1 MTELAAV
8 AAEKGIELR
17 WRIDP
22 RLPPCVRGPAQA
34 TGRILGSLT
43 GHFVALCAAA
53 SIRVALDTID
63 RAADRVTVQLRI
75 DIDGTAPQSQPDEG
89 RAAWQQEALTIGV
102 VTRLAALMGGEVSIE
117 GGPGPPCR
125 FVVTLPLA
133 VEPRAPEADL
143 DLRGQE
149 VLIVSGDEVFAGE
162 VIGLLDRWHADA
174 RCVGDVDTAGVD
186 HAGLASGVRP
196 VVIVDGRD
204 SPLTALAFAEN
215 LRRREAGAPLI
226 LFAGESSRI
235 ERLTEVDEP
244 GLDCLLPMPLTERL
258 LANAFRGL
266 PLATRRVEDQNL
278 EPRPTSGGN
287 AEASGA
293 RITPIAAHPK
303 FALEIG
309 TTFDPKAVEALRR
322 LGGGDA
328 FLRELIDSFRDDAE
342 LLLQRL
348 NNALA
353 AADAAGFAQGVA
365 ELRRCAGHLGGRRIC
380 EMLPPP
386 ADVTEAELRGAGA
399 LLLQRL
405 PAEIDRLIAALQGC
419 LVAKQA
425 QRS

>member
-1 MTELAAV
+1 
-8 AAEKGIELR
+8 
-17 WRIDP
+17 
-22 RLPPCVRGPAQA
+22 
-34 TGRILGSLT
+34 
-43 GHFVALCAAA
+43 
-53 SIRVALDTID
+53 
-63 RAADRVTVQLRI
+63 
-75 DIDGTAPQSQPDEG
+75 
-89 RAAWQQEALTIGV
+89 
-102 VTRLAALMGGEVSIE
+102 
-117 GGPGPPCR
+117 
-125 FVVTLPLA
+125 VTLGLA

-174 RCVGDVDTAGVD
+174 RCVGDDDTAAVD

-204 SPLTALAFAEN
+204 SPLTALAFADN
-215 LRRREAGAPLI
+215 LRRREAGAPFI
-226 LFAGESSRI
+226 LFVGESSRI

-244 GLDCLLPMPLTERL
+244 ALDCLLPVPLTERL

-266 PLATRRVEDQNL
+266 PLATRRVEDL
-278 EPRPTSGGN
+278 ELRATPGSN

-303 FALEIG
+303 FALEMG
-309 TTFDPKAVEALRR
+309 TTFDPKAVEALRG

-353 AADAAGFAQGVA
+353 ATDAAGFAQGIA
-365 ELRRCAGHLGGRRIC
+365 ELRRCAGHLGGSRLC
-380 EMLPPP
+380 EMLPTP
-386 ADVTEAELRGAGA
+386 ADVTAAELRRRGA

-419 LVAKQA
+419 LVAKRA
-425 QRS
+425 QGS